1 MKKGCIFAADFK
13 SYKSSKLLTM
23 DKDFKDKV
31 KKAMDMMMHNSTS
44 MFLAVAA
51 CTSDINEAAKMV
63 EYIKSNL

>member
-1 MKKGCIFAADFK
+1 
-13 SYKSSKLLTM
+13 M

-63 EYIKSNL
+63 EYIKADL